1 MSRQSSLA
9 RARELVPD
17 QVLFIAAQLDTSG
30 GKYGVINETRKSCH
44 RRGRTVLVRSFFH
57 ISLSMSG
64 SCKIVSVFKAH
75 NLKSFTPFFI
85 PMSERLPNLA

>member
-30 GKYGVINETRKSCH
+30 GKYGVINDTRKSCH
-44 RRGRTVLVRSFFH
+44 RRGRTVPVPACTQ
-57 ISLSMSG
+57 IA
-64 SCKIVSVFKAH
+64 KIIV
-75 NLKSFTPFFI
+75 
-85 PMSERLPNLA
+85 